1 MPSGKRNVVFMEMLR
16 ILCLEFAFSVLL
28 AFIVCLVG
36 GLLVDVLAVV
46 NQVCPGLSIGNEG
59 GFRLVV
65 PKKGSDK
72 SLILFCVSC
81 GCYAFARNMRGLFW
95 LGCAI
100 RKCESVYSCSI
111 INLKCHTSK
120 NVL

>member
-46 NQVCPGLSIGNEG
+46 NQVCPG
-59 GFRLVV
+59 
-65 PKKGSDK
+65 
-72 SLILFCVSC
+72 
-81 GCYAFARNMRGLFW
+81 
-95 LGCAI
+95 
-100 RKCESVYSCSI
+100 
-111 INLKCHTSK
+111 
-120 NVL
+120 